1 MRGQCSTECFYSIKW
16 PGKDYLLIR
25 VAISFDTY
33 CMVIYNGPKH
43 APDWDTTPSD
53 YRFTQVTIQLTLD
66 HGFRTVAIDLI
77 ALLLA
82 DL

>member
-1 MRGQCSTECFYSIKW
+1 MIRDLLYRVFCVEV
-16 PGKDYLLIR
+16 PGIQ
-25 VAISFDTY
+25 
-33 CMVIYNGPKH
+33 
-43 APDWDTTPSD
+43 